1 MKHRIMEA
9 ILSAENNLSQ
19 EEIVWAMHNIPND
32 NTASKPSCKF
42 DHDKDSVFE
51 ACGFTIENSESLKA
65 ELHKLNEITEGSRKS
80 QFVETVLT
88 HGSENLRSYLVVRGL
103 MDLIKDNDKDDDK
116 DDLLDRLR
124 DLLRKIK

>member
-32 NTASKPSCKF
+32 NTASTPSRKF
-42 DHDKDSVFE
+42 DHEKDSVFE
-51 ACGFTIENSESLKA
+51 ACGFTNENSESLKA
-65 ELHKLNEITEGSRKS
+65 ELNKLNEITEGSRKS
-80 QFVETVLT
+80 QFIETVLT
-88 HGSENLRSYLVVRGL
+88 RGSEDLRSYLVVRGL
-103 MDLIKDNDKDDDK
+103 MDLIKDNDKDDP
-116 DDLLDRLR
+116 LDRLR

>member
-32 NTASKPSCKF
+32 NTAGTPSRKF
-42 DHDKDSVFE
+42 DHEKDSVFE
-51 ACGFTIENSESLKA
+51 ACGFTNENSESLNA
-65 ELHKLNEITEGSRKS
+65 ELNKLNKITEGSRRS
-80 QFVETVLT
+80 QFIETVLT
-88 HGSENLRSYLVVRGL
+88 LGSEDLRSYLVVRGL
-103 MDLIKDNDKDDDK
+103 MDLIKENDKDDP
-116 DDLLDRLR
+116 LDRLR

>member
-19 EEIVWAMHNIPND
+19 EEIVWAMQNIPND
-32 NTASKPSCKF
+32 NTASTPSRKF
-42 DHDKDSVFE
+42 DHDKDCVFE
-51 ACGFTIENSESLKA
+51 ACGFTNENSESLKA
-65 ELHKLNEITEGSRKS
+65 ELNKLNDITNRSLGSRKS

-88 HGSENLRSYLVVRGL
+88 NGSEDLRSYFVVRGL
-103 MDLIKDNDKDDDK
+103 MDFIKDNDKDDP
-116 DDLLDRLR
+116 LDRLR